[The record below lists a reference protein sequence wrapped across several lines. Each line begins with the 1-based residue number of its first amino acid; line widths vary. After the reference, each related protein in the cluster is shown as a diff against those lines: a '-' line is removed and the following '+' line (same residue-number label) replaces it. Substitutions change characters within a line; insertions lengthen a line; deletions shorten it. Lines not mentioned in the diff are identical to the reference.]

1 MDANCSALIVDD
13 EEDLRDILEMICLKI
28 GVSVQT
34 AANGQQALD
43 LIKKHHF
50 DIVISDIQMPVMD
63 GMTLLANVRQD
74 QSVAQ
79 PKFIF
84 ITGGI
89 DFTDEKMQII
99 STQTDGL
106 LPKPFSLALI
116 LERLSGLFPDK
127 KFKS

>member
-13 EEDLRDILEMICLKI
+13 EEDLRDILEMICIKL

-34 AANGQQALD
+34 AANGQVALD
-43 LIKKHHF
+43 LVKKQQF
-50 DIVISDIQMPVMD
+50 DLIISDIQMPVMD

-74 QSVAQ
+74 QSIVQ

-89 DFTDEKMQII
+89 DFTEEKMNII

-116 LERLSGLFPDK
+116 LERLSALFPDK
-127 KFKS
+127 TFKS

>member
-13 EEDLRDILEMICLKI
+13 EEDLRDILEMICIKL

-34 AANGQQALD
+34 AANGQVALD
-43 LIKKHHF
+43 LVKKQQF
-50 DIVISDIQMPVMD
+50 DLIISDIQMPVMD

-74 QSVAQ
+74 QSIAQ

-89 DFTDEKMQII
+89 DFTEEKMNII

-116 LERLSGLFPDK
+116 LERLSALFPDK
-127 KFKS
+127 TFKS

>member
-13 EEDLRDILEMICLKI
+13 EEDLRDILEMICIKL

-34 AANGQQALD
+34 AANGQVALD
-43 LIKKHHF
+43 LVKKQQF
-50 DIVISDIQMPVMD
+50 DLIISDIQMPVMD
-63 GMTLLANVRQD
+63 GLTLLANVRQD
-74 QSVAQ
+74 QSIVQ

-89 DFTDEKMQII
+89 DFTEEKMNII

-106 LPKPFSLALI
+106 LPKPFSLAII
-116 LERLSGLFPDK
+116 LERLSALFPDK
-127 KFKS
+127 TFKS